1 MDMDE
6 EPTFEVT
13 EYWEVLQ
20 CLGCENVTIR
30 VKTDNDWGYPSEC
43 RFYPERTSKH
53 HKTKHYMKLPDNLRK
68 LYTEV
73 VNAFNTDSLF
83 LCTSGIR
90 ALLEGL
96 CEDNGITEGPNQR
109 GQTSKT
115 LEGKINGLA
124 TIVPAGIVK
133 NLHGLRFLGNQ
144 ALHKLEVPTKADLEL
159 AMTVLEDILNVVYD
173 LNYKSEQMYQRATR
187 SKTPDVH
194 ADDISF

>member
-1 MDMDE
+1 
-6 EPTFEVT
+6 
-13 EYWEVLQ
+13 
-20 CLGCENVTIR
+20 
-30 VKTDNDWGYPSEC
+30 
-43 RFYPERTSKH
+43 
-53 HKTKHYMKLPDNLRK
+53 MKLPDNLRK
-68 LYTEV
+68 LYAEV

-109 GQTSKT
+109 GQTSKN

-124 TIVPAGIVK
+124 TIVPAGIVR

-144 ALHKLEVPTKADLEL
+144 ALHKLEVPSKADLEL

-173 LNYKSEQMYQRATR
+173 LNYKSEQMYQRAIR
-187 SKTPDVH
+187 SKTPDVRE
-194 ADDISF
+194 DDIPF